1 MTNTFVP
8 QGAPLATASI
18 VKDFAFAGKATITL
32 RNAKSGNRFT
42 YKFKAPKKQ
51 NAARPVFFVSVMT
64 GKDNESDYSFIG
76 TVFGKATYQHSAK
89 SALAPS
95 VPSVSVLNSFLGFLE
110 RNQIPNG
117 LEVWHE
123 GCCGRCGRK
132 LTVPASILSGIGP
145 ECEKKRWKEA
155 NDQLSLTL
163 DK

>member
-1 MTNTFVP
+1 MNYIP
-8 QGAPLATASI
+8 QGAPLATAE
-18 VKDFAFAGKATITL
+18 VVNDFIFAGKSTVTL

-51 NAARPVFFVSVMT
+51 DAKRPVFFVSVLT
-64 GKDNESDYSFIG
+64 GRDNEGDYSFAG
-76 TVFGKATYQHSAK
+76 TLFGKFAYQHSKK
-89 SALAPS
+89 SRMAEDVASLQ
-95 VPSVSVLNSFLGFLE
+95 VLKGFLRFIE
-110 RNQIPNG
+110 HNQMPNG

-155 NDQLSLTL
+155 NAQLNLTL